1 MHRQLYQYHVL
12 LVSTHVC
19 ASRID
24 ISLCLAQP
32 TRHIYPRRLR
42 HSITL
47 ALTLTYCYVRH
58 GIVKVAHMSAK
69 LVNMARIA
77 SVDWCGARVRRRT
90 RIGVVH
96 A

>member
-1 MHRQLYQYHVL
+1 
-12 LVSTHVC
+12 
-19 ASRID
+19 
-24 ISLCLAQP
+24 
-32 TRHIYPRRLR
+32 
-42 HSITL
+42 
-47 ALTLTYCYVRH
+47 
-58 GIVKVAHMSAK
+58 VAHMSAK